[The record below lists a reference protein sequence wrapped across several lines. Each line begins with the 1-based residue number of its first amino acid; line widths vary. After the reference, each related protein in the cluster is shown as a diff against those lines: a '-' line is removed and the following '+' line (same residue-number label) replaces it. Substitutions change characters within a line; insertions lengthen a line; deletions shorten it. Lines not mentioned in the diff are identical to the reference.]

1 MKLFRAKYPSILR
14 LLYPHRVSKISSE
27 NSIYLTFDDGPVP
40 EVTPWVL
47 DLLAKYDAK
56 ATFFCIGDNVKKHP
70 DVFREVLANG
80 HVVGNHTFNHIKGWK
95 TSDSDYIENTLKAE
109 NLINQLV
116 YEEKRKKTLNSE
128 LLTLNSKSRRANS
141 ELRTPNLESRRA
153 NSEHYSCHPER
164 SRRAELLTPNYK
176 LFRPPYG
183 RIKNSQASKLVKK
196 GFKIVMWDVVSGDYE
211 PEFSASQCFDN
222 VVDNAEA
229 GSTIVFHDSE
239 KAFPNLQKILPDILK
254 YYSEKGYQFRSLR
267 DVL

>member
-14 LLYPHRVSKISSE
+14 VLYPERISKIESE
-27 NSIYLTFDDGPVP
+27 NTIYLTFDDGPVP

-47 DLLAKYDAK
+47 ELLKKYDAK

-70 DVFREVLANG
+70 DVFRQVLASG
-80 HVVGNHTFNHIKGWK
+80 HLIGNHTFNHIKGWK
-95 TSDSDYIENTLKAE
+95 TNNSDYIENTLKAE
-109 NLINQLV
+109 NLINELV
-116 YEEKRKKTLNSE
+116 NEEKRKKTLNSE
-128 LLTLNSKSRRANS
+128 LLTLNLERPEHGRRA
-141 ELRTPNLESRRA
+141 
-153 NSEHYSCHPER
+153 
-164 SRRAELLTPNYK
+164 NYK

-183 RIKNSQASKLVKK
+183 QIKNSQASKLVKK

-211 PEFSASQCFDN
+211 AEFSASQCYDN

-254 YYSEKGYQFRSLR
+254 YYSEKGYQFRSLKHA
-267 DVL
+267 L